1 MLQSITFGT
10 DHQQYIAPTW
20 DDLDRLT
27 VVVARKVAAVAPTF
41 DLIVALAKGA
51 WPMSRSLVDYTQIA
65 ELASL
70 GVKFYSGINERL
82 TEPSIYQTL
91 PTSVKGKR
99 ILLFDDVA
107 DTGESLLFVKDYL
120 LAQGASSVSTAALLF
135 KPWSKCEPDFYGD
148 TTDAWI
154 VFPFEKREMYEL
166 LRSKW
171 HEQGVG
177 EQEIEQRLEKLNINN
192 LFHT

>member
-1 MLQSITFGT
+1 MLQPVAFSR
-10 DHQQYIAPTW
+10 DQQYYIAPTW
-20 DDLDRLT
+20 EDLDRLT
-27 VVVARKVAAVAPTF
+27 VTVAGKVAAATPAF

-82 TEPSIYQTL
+82 SEPEIYQTL
-91 PTSVKGKR
+91 PTSVQGKR

-107 DTGESLLFVKDYL
+107 DTGESLLFAKDYL
-120 LAQGASSVSTAALLF
+120 LAQGASSVHTASLFF
-135 KPWSKCEPDFYGD
+135 KPWSKCEPDFYGA
-148 TTDAWI
+148 TTEAWI
-154 VFPFEKREMYEL
+154 IFPFEKRELHEL

-171 HEQGVG
+171 QKQGTG
-177 EQEIEQRLEKLNINN
+177 EEEIEERFEQLKIKKDWA
-192 LFHT
+192 

>member
-1 MLQSITFGT
+1 MLQNITFGT

-27 VVVARKVAAVAPTF
+27 LVVARKVAAVIPTF

-65 ELASL
+65 ELTSL

-82 TEPSIYQTL
+82 TAPEIYQTL

-120 LAQGASSVSTAALLF
+120 LAQGASSVSTAALFF
-135 KPWSKCEPDFYGD
+135 KPWSKCEIDFYGD
-148 TTDAWI
+148 TTESWI
-154 VFPFEKREMYEL
+154 IFPFEKREMHEL
-166 LRSKW
+166 LCNKW
-171 HEQGVG
+171 REQGVG
-177 EQEIEQRLEKLNINN
+177 EKEIEDRIKQLNIIK
-192 LFHT
+192 TWE

>member
-1 MLQSITFGT
+1 MLQPVAFGT

-27 VVVARKVAAVAPTF
+27 VAVARQITATEPAF

-82 TEPSIYQTL
+82 AEPSIYQTL

-120 LAQGASSVSTAALLF
+120 LAQGASSVSTATLFF

-148 TTDAWI
+148 TSEAWI
-154 VFPFEKREMYEL
+154 IFPFEKREMHEL
-166 LRSKW
+166 LSSKW
-171 HEQGVG
+171 REQGVG
-177 EQEIEQRLEKLNINN
+177 EQEIEERVQQLNIEK
-192 LFHT
+192 TWG